1 MFDYILTFSIE
12 DRSSP
17 FYIRFLDSDGL
28 TSYPANEKVKMVIP
42 KVFTAS

>member
-12 DRSSP
+12 DKVKP
-17 FYIRFLDSDGL
+17 IYIRFLYSEGL
-28 TSYPANEKVKMVIP
+28 TNYPANEKVKMVIP